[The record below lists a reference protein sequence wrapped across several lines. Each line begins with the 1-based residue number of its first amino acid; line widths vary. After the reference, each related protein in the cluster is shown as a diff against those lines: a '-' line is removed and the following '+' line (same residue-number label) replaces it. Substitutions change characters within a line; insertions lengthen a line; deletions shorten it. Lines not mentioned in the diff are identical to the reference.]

1 MMKPRRRIFRFA
13 LILAILVAAMSVSA
27 LASSSEG
34 VQDAYY
40 YILMPGYGTSPTH
53 DIGHYEF
60 MGRGSVSAA
69 LGPTDREQTI
79 AVTPENSGYITA
91 PAPDESQS
99 FSGGTAG
106 SVNGRLTYPGVEF
119 EGSTYYYE
127 GSSAAAESG
136 HSYDIVWYRY
146 SCSEG
151 FNIGTNSFY
160 VGNRWHVDGYLT
172 LSDKASV
179 TYKVQF
185 PGSEE
190 FVLVNAAG
198 TAGGAVFVD
207 YVDNGTEF
215 SEVEQPSVAMS
226 VGGCSFSDWYYDA
239 ACTQP
244 VYGGDEISGD
254 VTLYG
259 KYEAA
264 ESGGTGEVYIEVY
277 LDDEKIVFTNE
288 NKDEIFSKYL
298 AVYEGEG
305 GLTFAGTQ
313 NGNLKYTFNREMYD
327 ATAVKVNLPQSS
339 SYATLGVCGSFI
351 YGGNGWV
358 KPHNEEISGRSFTVY
373 ENVKGGSTLTFYLN
387 TVYMSF
393 YYYIDTAQA
402 QQSIQGYSYVTVK
415 MIDHAVPADFGS
427 TTSHSPLADRSAAR
441 HATWMNS
448 WELRTELHAGY
459 YWGTM
464 NEISDGYTGWYTTE
478 SGEVKHAD
486 VISGNDLKTAAES
499 SGALYT
505 PYTIEF
511 YALKNFGA
519 MDISKSVYSI
529 NGELVTGEI
538 GEIEVGDR
546 IVYKIVLENT
556 GKIC

>member
-1 MMKPRRRIFRFA
+1 MKKPRWRILKFT

-34 VQDAYY
+34 THEAYY
-40 YILMPGYGTSPTH
+40 YILKPGYGTSPTH
-53 DIGHYEF
+53 NTGHYEF

-69 LGPTDREQTI
+69 LGSTDEVQTI

-91 PAPDESQS
+91 PTPDESQS

-106 SVNGRLTYPGVEF
+106 SVTDRLTYPAVEF

-127 GSSAAAESG
+127 GSSAAADG
-136 HSYDIVWYRY
+136 GRSYDIVWYRY

-185 PGSEE
+185 PGSDE

-198 TAGGAVFVD
+198 TAGGVVFVD

-215 SEVEQPSVAMS
+215 SEVDQPSVAMS
-226 VGGCSFSDWYYDA
+226 RNGCSFSDWYYDE

-277 LDDEKIVFTNE
+277 LDGERLELTAE
-288 NKDEIFSKYL
+288 NKSEVYEKYL
-298 AVYEGEG
+298 TVCEED
-305 GLTFAGTQ
+305 GLTFAGAED
-313 NGNLKYTFNREMYD
+313 GKLKYSFDRDVFD
-327 ATAVKVNLPQSS
+327 ATAVKVAKGNNGIVIQ
-339 SYATLGVCGSFI
+339 GVCGSFI
-351 YGGNGWV
+351 YGNNGRIG
-358 KPHNEEISGRSFTVY
+358 PNDEEISGRYFTVY

-402 QQSIQGYSYVTVK
+402 QEPIQGSSYVTVK

-448 WELRTELHAGY
+448 WELSTPA
-459 YWGTM
+459 
-464 NEISDGYTGWYTTE
+464 ITG
-478 SGEVKHAD
+478 A
-486 VISGNDLKTAAES
+486 
-499 SGALYT
+499 
-505 PYTIEF
+505 
-511 YALKNFGA
+511 
-519 MDISKSVYSI
+519 
-529 NGELVTGEI
+529 
-538 GEIEVGDR
+538 R
-546 IVYKIVLENT
+546 
-556 GKIC
+556 